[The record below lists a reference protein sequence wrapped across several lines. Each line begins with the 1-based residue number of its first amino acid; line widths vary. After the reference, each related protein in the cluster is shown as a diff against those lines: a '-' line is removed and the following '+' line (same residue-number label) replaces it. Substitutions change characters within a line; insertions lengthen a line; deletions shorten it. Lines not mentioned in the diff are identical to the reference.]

1 MAADKTSLNRPQ
13 PPPATT
19 DTPAMARGYVEMG
32 FLFAAVGALLFSTKA
47 VAIKLVYQEAV
58 DAETLLALRMAFAM
72 PFYIVIGTFAFRDRR
87 RQGEALPNRSI
98 TLKVLLIGLLG
109 YWFASYT
116 DFLGL
121 EYISASFERLIL
133 FTYPFFVVIFGA
145 AFFRQPINVRILL
158 AVGVSY
164 IGLTLIFSEKMTSHG
179 SDTAIGAGLV
189 IAAAIAFA
197 FYQLFA
203 RGQIAIIGPRL
214 FTCIAMSGA
223 AAGAFGQFFLTHPA
237 SDLLVS
243 QRVVLLGIYL
253 AIGATVLPSFFI
265 NAALHRISAQ
275 ANATISTLSPGPPS
289 SSQCDPRRASDPHRY
304 ARCGAG
310 SRRCRLVRPV
320 RTEHGAIAPLAN
332 L

>member
-1 MAADKTSLNRPQ
+1 MAADKTGADPPQ
-13 PPPATT
+13 SPSDADAPTKT
-19 DTPAMARGYVEMG
+19 RGYVEIG

-47 VAIKLVYQEAV
+47 VAIKLVYEEAV

-72 PFYIVIGTFAFRDRR
+72 PFYIAIGAFVFRDRR
-87 RQGEALPNRSI
+87 RRGDVLPNRSV
-98 TLKVLLIGLLG
+98 TVKVLLIGLLG

-158 AVGVSY
+158 AVGLSY
-164 IGLTLIFSEKMTSHG
+164 VGLALIFAEKMDSHG

-223 AAGAFGQFFLTHPA
+223 AAGAFGQFFLTHPV
-237 SDLLVS
+237 SDLMVS
-243 QRVVLLGIYL
+243 QRVVLLSIYL

-275 ANATISTLSPGPPS
+275 ANATISTLSPVATILLAVIILGEHLTIT
-289 SSQCDPRRASDPHRY
+289 DMF
-304 ARCGAG
+304 GAA
-310 SRRCRLVRPV
+310 LVLGGVGWFALSGRNM
-320 RTEHGAIAPLAN
+320 AQ
-332 L
+332 